1 MSFCSSCI
9 FILIS
14 CSSCS
19 CPTYQVPR
27 STPRDV
33 VVVSSSDEEEED
45 DVVVVESSGGED
57 EEEDDREI
65 SEDEVSEVN
74 RSTF

>member
-1 MSFCSSCI
+1 M
-9 FILIS
+9 
-14 CSSCS
+14 
-19 CPTYQVPR
+19 
-27 STPRDV
+27 
-33 VVVSSSDEEEED
+33 
-45 DVVVVESSGGED
+45 VVVESSGGED